1 MKDILTKGTAEGV
14 RIYALCTTNLVQE
27 AAIRHHTS
35 HLASAALGRAMN
47 GALLL
52 AATMKDNERI
62 ALRLKG
68 DGPIGEVVA
77 DAEGTHVRGYVGDP
91 DVFLPLKNGKLDVG
105 GAIGAGN
112 IIVTR
117 YLQNAEPFTGYA
129 ELVDGEIASDL
140 TNYLYT
146 SEQTPSS
153 VALGVLVNKE
163 GQVIASGGYFIQAM
177 PGCAEETLAQLE
189 ENISLTPYVTQ
200 LLELGYTPEKMIET
214 IARGLDVT
222 IQESIELSYKCRC
235 SREKILGA
243 LATLGQEDI
252 SAMSQDEETEVHCQF
267 CNETYKF
274 SGEEIARL
282 LKKLINLDTSN
293 SCLYTICR

>member
-27 AAIRHHTS
+27 AATRHHTS

-91 DVFLPLKNGKLDVG
+91 DVFLSLKNGKLDVG

-200 LLELGYTPEKMIET
+200 LLELGYTPEKMIKT

-282 LKKLINLDTSN
+282 LKK
-293 SCLYTICR
+293 

>member
-27 AAIRHHTS
+27 AAARHHTS

-105 GAIGAGN
+105 GAIGSGN

-282 LKKLINLDTSN
+282 LKK
-293 SCLYTICR
+293 

>member
-77 DAEGTHVRGYVGDP
+77 DAEGTYVRGYVGDP

-129 ELVDGEIASDL
+129 DLVDGEIASDL

-282 LKKLINLDTSN
+282 LKK
-293 SCLYTICR
+293 

>member
-27 AAIRHHTS
+27 AATRHHTS

-105 GAIGAGN
+105 GAIGSGN

-189 ENISLTPYVTQ
+189 ENISLTNYVTQ

-282 LKKLINLDTSN
+282 LKK
-293 SCLYTICR
+293 

>member
-129 ELVDGEIASDL
+129 ELVDGEIAIDL

-282 LKKLINLDTSN
+282 LKK
-293 SCLYTICR
+293 

>member
-1 MKDILTKGTAEGV
+1 MKDILTKGTAEDV

-282 LKKLINLDTSN
+282 LKKINKS
-293 SCLYTICR
+293 

>member
-35 HLASAALGRAMN
+35 HLASAVLGRAMN

-117 YLQNAEPFTGYA
+117 YLQNAEPFTGYV

-282 LKKLINLDTSN
+282 LKK
-293 SCLYTICR
+293 

>member
-27 AAIRHHTS
+27 AATRHHTS

-77 DAEGTHVRGYVGDP
+77 DAEGTHGRGYVGDP

-282 LKKLINLDTSN
+282 LKK
-293 SCLYTICR
+293 

>member
-27 AAIRHHTS
+27 AATRHHTS

-243 LATLGQEDI
+243 LATLEQEDI

-274 SGEEIARL
+274 SGEEITRL
-282 LKKLINLDTSN
+282 LKK
-293 SCLYTICR
+293 

>member
-27 AAIRHHTS
+27 AATRHHTS
-35 HLASAALGRAMN
+35 HLASAALGRALN

-105 GAIGAGN
+105 GAIGSGN

-282 LKKLINLDTSN
+282 LKK
-293 SCLYTICR
+293 

>member
-27 AAIRHHTS
+27 AATRHHTS

-117 YLQNAEPFTGYA
+117 YLQNAEPFTGYV

-282 LKKLINLDTSN
+282 LKK
-293 SCLYTICR
+293 

>member
-27 AAIRHHTS
+27 AATRHHTS

-62 ALRLKG
+62 ALRLKD

-282 LKKLINLDTSN
+282 LKK
-293 SCLYTICR
+293 